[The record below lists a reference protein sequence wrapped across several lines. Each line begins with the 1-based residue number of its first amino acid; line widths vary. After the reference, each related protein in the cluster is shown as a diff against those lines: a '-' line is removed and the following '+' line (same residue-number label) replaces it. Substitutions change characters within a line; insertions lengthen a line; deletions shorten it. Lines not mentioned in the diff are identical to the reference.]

1 MKVGV
6 LEKNLPI
13 RLQCLCKENGVY
25 NIYVPGSLN
34 IKLIKYILK
43 NPPKNA
49 RFYTIFDSEGKDRW
63 RFMIEKI
70 GKEFVDIK
78 WYRFVEKDGFVHYII
93 DLYDEMP
100 EEYRQNGKC

>member
-49 RFYTIFDSEGKDRW
+49 RFYTVFDSEGKDRW

-70 GKEFVDIK
+70 GKEFDNIK
-78 WYRFVEKDGFVHYII
+78 WYRFVEEDGFVHYII

>member
-25 NIYVPGSLN
+25 NIYVPGNLN

-49 RFYTIFDSEGKDRW
+49 RFYTVFDSEGKDRW

-70 GKEFVDIK
+70 CKELDIK
-78 WYRFVEKDGFVHYII
+78 WYRFVEEDGFVHYII
-93 DLYDEMP
+93 DLFDGMP
-100 EEYRQNGKC
+100 EEYR

>member
-25 NIYVPGSLN
+25 NIYVPGNLN

>member
-25 NIYVPGSLN
+25 NIYVPGNLN
-34 IKLIKYILK
+34 IKLIKYILT

-49 RFYTIFDSEGKDRW
+49 RFYTVFDSEGKDRW

-70 GKEFVDIK
+70 CKELDIK
-78 WYRFVEKDGFVHYII
+78 WYRFVEEDGFVHYII
-93 DLYDEMP
+93 DLFDGMP
-100 EEYRQNGKC
+100 EEYR

>member
-1 MKVGV
+1 MKVGI

-25 NIYVPGSLN
+25 NIYIPGNLN

-49 RFYTIFDSEGKDRW
+49 RFYTVFDSEGKDRW

-70 GKEFVDIK
+70 CKELDIK
-78 WYRFVEKDGFVHYII
+78 WYRFVEEDGFVHYII
-93 DLYDEMP
+93 DLFDGMP
-100 EEYRQNGKC
+100 EEYR

>member
-25 NIYVPGSLN
+25 NIYVPGNLN

-49 RFYTIFDSEGKDRW
+49 RFYIVFDSEGKDRW

-70 GKEFVDIK
+70 CKELDIK
-78 WYRFVEKDGFVHYII
+78 WYRFVEEDGFVHYII
-93 DLYDEMP
+93 DLFDGMP
-100 EEYRQNGKC
+100 EEYR

>member
-25 NIYVPGSLN
+25 NIYVPGNLN

-49 RFYTIFDSEGKDRW
+49 RFYTVFDNEGKDRW

-70 GKEFVDIK
+70 GKELDIK
-78 WYRFVEKDGFVHYII
+78 WYRFEEKDGFVHYII
-93 DLYDEMP
+93 DLFDEMP
-100 EEYRQNGKC
+100 EEYR

>member
-6 LEKNLPI
+6 FEKNLPI

-25 NIYVPGSLN
+25 NIYVPGNLN

-49 RFYTIFDSEGKDRW
+49 RFYTVFDSEGKDRW

-70 GKEFVDIK
+70 GKELDIK

-100 EEYRQNGKC
+100 EEYR

>member
-25 NIYVPGSLN
+25 NIYIPGNLN

-49 RFYTIFDSEGKDRW
+49 RFYTVFDSEGKDRW

-70 GKEFVDIK
+70 CKELDIK
-78 WYRFVEKDGFVHYII
+78 WYRFVEEDGFVHYII
-93 DLYDEMP
+93 DLFDGMP
-100 EEYRQNGKC
+100 EEYR

>member
-25 NIYVPGSLN
+25 NIYVPGNLN

-49 RFYTIFDSEGKDRW
+49 RFYTVFDSEGKDRW

-70 GKEFVDIK
+70 GKELDIK

-100 EEYRQNGKC
+100 EEYR

>member
-25 NIYVPGSLN
+25 NIYVPGNLN

-49 RFYTIFDSEGKDRW
+49 RFYTVFDSEGKDRW

>member
-6 LEKNLPI
+6 FEKNLPI

-25 NIYVPGSLN
+25 NIYIPGNLN

-49 RFYTIFDSEGKDRW
+49 RFYTVFDSEGKDRW

-70 GKEFVDIK
+70 CKELDIK
-78 WYRFVEKDGFVHYII
+78 WYRFVEEDGFVHYII
-93 DLYDEMP
+93 DLFDGMP
-100 EEYRQNGKC
+100 EEYR

>member
-25 NIYVPGSLN
+25 NIYVPGNLN

-49 RFYTIFDSEGKDRW
+49 RFYTVFDSEGKDRW
-63 RFMIEKI
+63 RFMIEKLC
-70 GKEFVDIK
+70 KELDIK
-78 WYRFVEKDGFVHYII
+78 WYRFVEEDGFVHYII
-93 DLYDEMP
+93 DLFDGMP
-100 EEYRQNGKC
+100 EEYR

>member
-13 RLQCLCKENGVY
+13 RLQCLCKKNGVY

-49 RFYTIFDSEGKDRW
+49 RFYTVFDSEGKDRW

-70 GKEFVDIK
+70 CKELDIK
-78 WYRFVEKDGFVHYII
+78 WYRFVEEDGFVHYII
-93 DLYDEMP
+93 DLFDGMP
-100 EEYRQNGKC
+100 EEYR

>member
-25 NIYVPGSLN
+25 NIYVPGNLN
-34 IKLIKYILK
+34 KKLIKYILK

-49 RFYTIFDSEGKDRW
+49 RFYTVFDSEGKDRW
-63 RFMIEKI
+63 RFMIEKLC
-70 GKEFVDIK
+70 KELDIK
-78 WYRFVEKDGFVHYII
+78 WYRFVEEDGFVHYII
-93 DLYDEMP
+93 DLFDGMP
-100 EEYRQNGKC
+100 EEYR

>member
-25 NIYVPGSLN
+25 NIYVPGNLN

-49 RFYTIFDSEGKDRW
+49 KFYTVFDSEGKDRW

-70 GKEFVDIK
+70 CKELDIK
-78 WYRFVEKDGFVHYII
+78 WYRFVEEDGFVHYII
-93 DLYDEMP
+93 DLFDGMP
-100 EEYRQNGKC
+100 EEYR

>member
-6 LEKNLPI
+6 FEKNLPI

-25 NIYVPGSLN
+25 NIYVPGNLN

-49 RFYTIFDSEGKDRW
+49 RFYTVFDSEGKDRW

-70 GKEFVDIK
+70 CKELDIK
-78 WYRFVEKDGFVHYII
+78 WYRFVEEDGFVHYII
-93 DLYDEMP
+93 DLFDGMP
-100 EEYRQNGKC
+100 EEYR

>member
-25 NIYVPGSLN
+25 NIYVPGNLN

-49 RFYTIFDSEGKDRW
+49 RFYTVFDSEGKDRW

-70 GKEFVDIK
+70 GKELDYIK

-100 EEYRQNGKC
+100 EEYR

>member
-13 RLQCLCKENGVY
+13 RLQCICKENGVY
-25 NIYVPGSLN
+25 NIYVPGNLN

-49 RFYTIFDSEGKDRW
+49 RFYTVFDSEGKDRW

-70 GKEFVDIK
+70 CKELDIK
-78 WYRFVEKDGFVHYII
+78 WYRFVEEDGFVHYII
-93 DLYDEMP
+93 DLFDGMP
-100 EEYRQNGKC
+100 EEYR

>member
-49 RFYTIFDSEGKDRW
+49 RFYTVFDSEGKDRW
-63 RFMIEKI
+63 HNMIERMCR
-70 GKEFVDIK
+70 ELDIK
-78 WYRFVEKDGFVHYII
+78 WYRFEKNGFVHYII
-93 DLYDEMP
+93 DLYDGMP
-100 EEYRQNGKC
+100 EEYREEYR

>member
-25 NIYVPGSLN
+25 DIYVPGNLN

-49 RFYTIFDSEGKDRW
+49 RFYTVFDSEGKDRW
-63 RFMIEKI
+63 RFMIEKLC
-70 GKEFVDIK
+70 KELDIK
-78 WYRFVEKDGFVHYII
+78 WYRFVEEDGFVHYII
-93 DLYDEMP
+93 DLFDGMP
-100 EEYRQNGKC
+100 EEYR

>member
-13 RLQCLCKENGVY
+13 RLQCICKENGVY
-25 NIYVPGSLN
+25 NIYVPGNLN